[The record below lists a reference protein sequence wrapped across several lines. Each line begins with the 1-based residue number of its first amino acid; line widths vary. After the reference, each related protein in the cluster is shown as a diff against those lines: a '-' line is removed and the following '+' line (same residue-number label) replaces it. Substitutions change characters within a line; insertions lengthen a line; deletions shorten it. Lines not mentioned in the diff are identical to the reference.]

1 MASSLPT
8 TGGNPGLDYG
18 NSRRRISDFPKDR
31 SANCLR
37 QLPIKTF
44 AVFYLRIFLDTQT
57 SCVLRTRLR
66 GCSNDDMLARR
77 DILKAGLAGGAYS
90 LLGSS
95 SRRRA
100 FADTLPSSPRT
111 TPFVVELPIAP
122 LARPVDPFPTL
133 ADPANCV
140 NVDGTTAFHVSGPR
154 AVPTNTQFFLI
165 HERAASHSFHPE
177 LPPNVIWGYDGMS
190 PGPTFLARS
199 GTPSLV
205 RFVNDLPMNDPVGIG
220 EPISAIHRHGGFQFP
235 EDDGYPLDTFCTSQ
249 SRDYFYPNEADDL
262 QEQNEH
268 STLWYHDHAIDITG
282 MNVYRGL
289 AGFFLNFDRVDSIA
303 GELDTGAAALR
314 LPGRMVALPSGDQF
328 RQFDVPLVFQDKRFD
343 QNGFLAFDTFD
354 HNGFLGDKFLVNGV
368 VQPFLKVARRKYRFR
383 CMNGSNARNYEFF
396 LSNGQPFVA
405 IATDSHLLEHP
416 VTVKSFRIAP
426 AERVEV
432 IIDFTNTTL
441 GQEIFL
447 VNRLEQTSGRKPGDL
462 VSPGTQILKFVVD
475 RDTDDP
481 SRVPDTLRAVTEGP
495 QQLLPKVTVQ
505 RTFDFERSD
514 GAWVINGEFFDENR
528 INAKP
533 KRDGAEIW
541 ILKSG
546 VGWVHPVHI
555 HLTEFFIL
563 SRNGSS
569 PPPLELARKDT
580 IVIGSDRGDVKIL
593 LPLPANF
600 HAVPRPVAGRFVFH
614 CHNIE
619 HEDMRMMAQFEVQ
632 P

>member
-1 MASSLPT
+1 
-8 TGGNPGLDYG
+8 
-18 NSRRRISDFPKDR
+18 
-31 SANCLR
+31 
-37 QLPIKTF
+37 
-44 AVFYLRIFLDTQT
+44 
-57 SCVLRTRLR
+57 
-66 GCSNDDMLARR
+66 MLTRR
-77 DILKAGLAGGAYS
+77 DILKAGLASSAYG
-90 LLGSS
+90 LLGPAF
-95 SRRRA
+95 RRSA
-100 FADTLPSSPRT
+100 FGDSLPPSPAT
-111 TPFVVELPIAP
+111 KPFVVELPIAP
-122 LARPVDPFPTL
+122 LAKSVAPFATR
-133 ADPANCV
+133 ADPGNCV

-154 AVPTNTQFFLI
+154 AVPTNTEFFLI
-165 HERAASHSFHPE
+165 HERAAPHSFHPS
-177 LPPNVIWGYDGMS
+177 LPPNVIWGYDGMA

-205 RFVNDLPMNDPVGIG
+205 RFVNDLPTNDPVGIG

-235 EDDGYPLDTFCTSQ
+235 EDDGYPLDTFCAGQ

-314 LPGRMVALPSGDQF
+314 LPGRMVTLPNGDQF

-383 CMNGSNARNYEFF
+383 CLNGSNARNYEFF

-405 IATDSHLLEHP
+405 IATDTHLLEHP

-447 VNRLEQTSGRKPGDL
+447 VNRLEQTDGRKPGNL

-475 RDTDDP
+475 RDADDP

-546 VGWVHPVHI
+546 GGWVHPVHI

-563 SRNGSS
+563 SRNGSP
-569 PPPLELARKDT
+569 PPPLERGRKDT